1 VANESE
7 TAERTV
13 NGFRFWSKTTND
25 HQIKYAAGKLQ
36 VPGTAGARDLKAQRA
51 VSRGTGDDAGH
62 LIGHQFGGP
71 EIPGNLSL
79 QHYGQNR
86 GGGTFYDLEKRWA
99 EKLQAGVSI
108 DVEIREMTRAG
119 EDRPYHRH
127 VEWTEGVGPSQRREV
142 ADFMNAESQ
151 RGRLAKGI
159 VPETYKDSVVVE
171 LRPGAIQKA
180 RESAES
186 KELNPSALVKAN
198 KIGAEL
204 GNDDIKRDMNMAREQ
219 LLQGREAP
227 TVAKTIG
234 NERGGTSVAR
244 AYARDLVASVKR
256 QLGPELAKI
265 LGPEL
270 SR

>member
-1 VANESE
+1 MANETE
-7 TAERTV
+7 ERTV

-36 VPGTAGARDLKAQRA
+36 APGAAGARDLKAQRA

-79 QHYGQNR
+79 QHYEQNR

-99 EKLQAGVSI
+99 EKLVAGVPVE
-108 DVEIREMTRAG
+108 VEIREMTRAG

-127 VEWTEGVGPSQRREV
+127 VQWTEGVGPSQRREV
-142 ADFMNAESQ
+142 ADFMNSESP

-159 VPETYKDSVVVE
+159 ATELYANSAVVE
-171 LRPGAIQKA
+171 LRPGAAERQA
-180 RESAES
+180 RENAEA
-186 KELNPSALVKAN
+186 KELRASVLVKAN
-198 KIGAEL
+198 RIGAEL
-204 GNDDIKRDMNMAREQ
+204 GDDGIRHDMSVAREK
-219 LLQGREAP
+219 LLQGLEAP
-227 TVAKTIG
+227 TVAKAIG
-234 NERGGTSVAR
+234 NERGGTSDAR
-244 AYARDLVASVKR
+244 AYGRDLVASVQR
-256 QLGPELAKI
+256 QLGPELAKV

-270 SR
+270 GR